1 MRVSDSQGCD
11 AGVRVDL
18 ICPGQTRFVAVTVGK
33 LSLLRPGLR
42 SLDLLSPEPGG
53 GNPWVTPF
61 NALVSASASPAR
73 V

>member
-1 MRVSDSQGCD
+1 MGVRF
-11 AGVRVDL
+11 AGVRRRGESGPSL
-18 ICPGQTRFVAVTVGK
+18 SAVTVGK
-33 LSLLRPGLR
+33 LSLLRIGLR